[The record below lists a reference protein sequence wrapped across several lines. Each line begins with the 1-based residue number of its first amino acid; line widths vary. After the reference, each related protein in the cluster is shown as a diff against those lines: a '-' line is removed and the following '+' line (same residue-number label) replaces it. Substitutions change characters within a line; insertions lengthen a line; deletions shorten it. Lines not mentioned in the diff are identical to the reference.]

1 MDAPTAVETEPRVL
15 LVEDYAPMRHGMF
28 AALTMGG
35 YKVLAVEDGTDLVS
49 VLQQFRPDVVILDVY
64 LPNGPDGFA
73 LAEVVRAH
81 AGVPVMFLTA
91 ADGLEQRLQGF
102 DLGADDYI
110 VKPVAMAELLARTRV
125 ALRRAGRLASPTWEV
140 RDLVI
145 DEASGTVIRAG
156 HVIELAAAE
165 FDLLR
170 TLAKTP
176 GQVHSKAQLLSKIW
190 GFDDRESNVVE
201 VYMSSLRRKLE
212 VHGPRVIHTVRGKGY
227 VLRR

>member
-1 MDAPTAVETEPRVL
+1 MDAPTAVETQPRVL
-15 LVEDYAPMRHGMF
+15 LVEDYAPMRDGMF

-91 ADGLEQRLQGF
+91 ADGLQQRLQGF

-125 ALRRAGRLASPTWEV
+125 ALRRAGRLDSPTWEV

-145 DEASGTVIRAG
+145 DEASGTVVRAG
-156 HVIELAAAE
+156 HVIELVGAE

-170 TLAKTP
+170 TLARTP
-176 GQVHSKAQLLSKIW
+176 GQVHSKSQLLSKIW

-212 VHGPRVIHTVRGKGY
+212 VHGTRVIHTVRGKGY